1 MVLLPQQGNPPWLWL
16 AALDARILYPD
27 ARRVCRTSIIFVS
40 VTTAKPT
47 PICANPL
54 AADVNPALRP
64 QRMFHA
70 ASIKAPPPPGKG
82 GADEV
87 DIVIDNL
94 VAKLI
99 NHLRNQQSN

>member
-1 MVLLPQQGNPPWLWL
+1 M
-16 AALDARILYPD
+16 
-27 ARRVCRTSIIFVS
+27 
-40 VTTAKPT
+40 AKPT

-70 ASIKAPPPPGKG
+70 ASVKAPLPPGEG

-94 VAKLI
+94 SAKLI
-99 NHLRNQQSN
+99 NQLKNQRSN

>member
-1 MVLLPQQGNPPWLWL
+1 MSV
-16 AALDARILYPD
+16 
-27 ARRVCRTSIIFVS
+27 IFVS
-40 VTTAKPT
+40 ITTAKPT

-70 ASIKAPPPPGKG
+70 ASVKAPPPHGEG

-94 VAKLI
+94 SAKLI
-99 NHLRNQQSN
+99 NQLKTNSRINFSRLLRVH